1 MQNYKKC
8 LLFVRLIFIKTKECF
23 VIYYNPIN
31 SSVILLAAKVR
42 IIYSITM
49 LKIILL
55 TNTDVLFT
63 KNKENIKKESVK
75 ENDWL
80 LINYKPIYQRA
91 YFSAG
96 WSVVV
101 VQYGF
106 WYNGDWS
113 TDAWSEAVSKN
124 WRIGSGSR

>member
-8 LLFVRLIFIKTKECF
+8 LLFVRLIFIRTKECF

-75 ENDWL
+75 ENDRL

-96 WSVVV
+96 
-101 VQYGF
+101 
-106 WYNGDWS
+106 
-113 TDAWSEAVSKN
+113 
-124 WRIGSGSR
+124 